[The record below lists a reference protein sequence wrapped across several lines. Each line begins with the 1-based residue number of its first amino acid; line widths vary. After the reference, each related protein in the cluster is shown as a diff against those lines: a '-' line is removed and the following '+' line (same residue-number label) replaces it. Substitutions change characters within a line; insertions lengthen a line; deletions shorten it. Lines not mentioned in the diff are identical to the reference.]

1 MRIAKRLLGPTLNSR
16 WSAFRPLLFLTIVA
30 TVGVIIA
37 AIGLPQARAD
47 GENDYE
53 NGSEAVALGWVA
65 IGVGGLGT
73 GSLVAYKLSKKA
85 LIATVG
91 SGGITRSLTAAYK
104 PALNFH
110 MALNLIGYASGM
122 VHGLLLS
129 RGADGISIGL
139 AIVMTILVATGV
151 LMRFTTSRTRLFNMQ
166 VHGQVFLVVLM
177 VTLVLLHISTADD

>member
-1 MRIAKRLLGPTLNSR
+1 MAI
-16 WSAFRPLLFLTIVA
+16 RPLLVLTIVA
-30 TVGVIIA
+30 VAGVIIA

-47 GENDYE
+47 GDDDYE
-53 NGSEAVALGWVA
+53 SGSGAVALGWAA
-65 IGVGGLGT
+65 IGVGALGT
-73 GSLVAYKLSKKA
+73 GSLVAYKMSRRA

-177 VTLVLLHISTADD
+177 VILVLLHIWTADD

>member
-1 MRIAKRLLGPTLNSR
+1 MAI
-16 WSAFRPLLFLTIVA
+16 RPLLVLTIVA
-30 TVGVIIA
+30 VAGVIIA
-37 AIGLPQARAD
+37 AFGLPQARAD
-47 GENDYE
+47 GDDDYE
-53 NGSEAVALGWVA
+53 SGSGAVALGWAA
-65 IGVGGLGT
+65 IGVGALGT
-73 GSLVAYKLSKKA
+73 GSLVAYKMSRRA

-177 VTLVLLHISTADD
+177 VILVLLHIWTADD